1 MSKLKTYTVKTTLV
15 DGPMAQTPIGDH
27 DFILDQPI
35 TAGGTDKGPT
45 PIDAFLSTI
54 SSCLGTIARI
64 VARQRGVKID
74 KMEFQVSGEIDID
87 ILLGRSDEGRAG
99 FKSINIDA
107 YIESLDLDE
116 EGKIQFLHEVDR
128 RCPVSE
134 TVLNGSSIEINLA
147 ESLATI

>member
-1 MSKLKTYTVKTTLV
+1 MSKLKTYTVKTTLM

-35 TAGGTDKGPT
+35 AAGGTDKGPT

-54 SSCLGTIARI
+54 SSCLGTIAHI
-64 VARQRGVKID
+64 VARQKGIKID

-87 ILLGRSDEGRAG
+87 ILLGRSEEGRAG
-99 FKSINIDA
+99 FNSIYVEA
-107 YIESLDLDE
+107 HLESPDLDD
-116 EGKIQFLHEVDR
+116 EGKIKFLNEVDR

-134 TVLNGSSIEINLA
+134 TVLNGSYININLS
-147 ESLATI
+147 ESLAPT

>member
-1 MSKLKTYTVKTTLV
+1 MSKLKTYTVKTTLM
-15 DGPMAQTPIGDH
+15 DGPMAQTLIGDH

-35 TAGGTDKGPT
+35 AAGGSDKGPT

-64 VARQRGVKID
+64 VARQKGIKID
-74 KMEFQVSGEIDID
+74 KMGFQVSGEIDVD

-99 FKSINIDA
+99 FQSINIDA
-107 YIESLDLDE
+107 YIESPDLNE
-116 EGKIQFLHEVDR
+116 EEKIQFLHEVDR

-134 TVLNGSSIEINLA
+134 TVLNGSSVGINLA
-147 ESLATI
+147 ESLAIN

>member
-15 DGPMAQTPIGDH
+15 DGPMAQTPIGNH

-107 YIESLDLDE
+107 YIESPDLDE

>member
-1 MSKLKTYTVKTTLV
+1 MSKLKTYSVTTTLV

-27 DFILDQPI
+27 DFILDQPVA
-35 TAGGTDKGPT
+35 AGGTDKGPT

-64 VARQRGVKID
+64 VARQKGITLA

-87 ILLGRSDEGRAG
+87 ILLGKSEEGRAG
-99 FKSINIDA
+99 FNSINVEA
-107 YIESLDLDE
+107 NLESPDLDD

-134 TVLNGSSIEINLA
+134 TVLNGSSININLA
-147 ESLATI
+147 ESLATT

>member
-1 MSKLKTYTVKTTLV
+1 
-15 DGPMAQTPIGDH
+15 MAQTPIGDH

-107 YIESLDLDE
+107 YIESPDLDE

>member
-1 MSKLKTYTVKTTLV
+1 MSKLKTYTVKTTLM

-35 TAGGTDKGPT
+35 AAGGTDKGPT

-54 SSCLGTIARI
+54 SSCLGTIDRI
-64 VARQRGVKID
+64 VARQKGIKID

-87 ILLGRSDEGRAG
+87 ILLGRSEEGRAG
-99 FKSINIDA
+99 FNSIYVEA
-107 YIESLDLDE
+107 HLESPDLDD
-116 EGKIQFLHEVDR
+116 EGKIKFLNEVDR

-134 TVLNGSSIEINLA
+134 TVLNGSSVGINLA
-147 ESLATI
+147 ESLAIN